1 MDNKRQPLKL
11 SHEQVV
17 ARMLKKPAVRA
28 EYERLERQDF
38 AIIDETLNEIHS
50 E

>member
-1 MDNKRQPLKL
+1 MDNKRKPPSLY
-11 SHEQVV
+11 HEQVV
-17 ARMLKKPAVRA
+17 ARMLENPAVRV

-38 AIIDETLNEIHS
+38 AIIDETLKEIHP

>member
-1 MDNKRQPLKL
+1 MDNKRQPPSL

-28 EYERLERQDF
+28 EYERLESQDF
-38 AIIDETLNEIHS
+38 AIIDETLKEIHS